1 MMTKPQLIRLI
12 HIAKSKLSLDD
23 ETYRAK
29 LQAAVGKTSCTAMTH
44 GELQTVYQ
52 SFQDA
57 GFKRQFSK
65 KKGAHVSPNSQ
76 GKNKA
81 PEIAKIRAIWLT
93 MHEQWFVTRP
103 DESSLNAYVMRQTKR
118 LNGVGVAEVGWL
130 NSYLAYKVLEALK
143 AWHLRLIKGILKTRR
158 IVLPTNR
165 NGDEVRS
172 YDAITGVYERIRQ
185 LDEYLNNCRARGDFM
200 LASSF
205 PCCGFRFE
213 TPAPTDRAETWDSL
227 VGCPVCRKQFM
238 RIVTCH
244 SVIMR
249 AVR

>member
-1 MMTKPQLIRLI
+1 MTKSQLLTRI
-12 HIAKSKLSLDD
+12 HIAKKEFKLDM

-29 LQAAVGKTSCTAMTH
+29 LQAITGKRSCSEMTY

-52 SFQDA
+52 SFEEA
-57 GFKRQFSK
+57 GFKPKFNK
-65 KKGAHVSPNSQ
+65 KKGAHISPNSQ

-93 MHEQWFVTRP
+93 MHEQGFVTRP

-118 LNGVGVAEVGWL
+118 LNGIGVAEVGWL
-130 NSYLAYKVLEALK
+130 DAHLAYKVLEALK

-200 LASSF
+200 LTSSF

-213 TPAPTDRAETWDSL
+213 TPAPTDRAEKWDSL
-227 VGCPVCRKQFM
+227 IGCPVCRKQFM

-249 AVR
+249 TVR